1 MVKKS
6 GSTLKEAANSLSGDI
21 SECRRKK
28 LPFSRPGRVPLPVSS
43 PDLHV
48 ESPPTIVLHQYLALC
63 HHLCFPVLTKVTVI
77 APPAPVSS
85 HLTPSFLRF
94 RSFISEPL
102 EEKVRGAAPLPELAW
117 ANRQEMWDLMVKK
130 ETGMY
135 RRLAPDALLARHPAL
150 QPRMRAI
157 LLDWLIEVCEVY
169 RLHRETFYL
178 AVDFIDRFLSLSPS
192 VPKNRLQ
199 LIGVS
204 CLFIGAKIEEI
215 YPPKLQEF
223 AYVTGE
229 FQNL

>member
-1 MVKKS
+1 MPK
-6 GSTLKEAANSLSGDI
+6 
-21 SECRRKK
+21 KK
-28 LPFSRPGRVPLPVSS
+28 LAFPARVGFRWVSS
-43 PDLHV
+43 PDLGV
-48 ESPPTIVLHQYLALC
+48 KSPCTIVLHTNAHNLPRPSHYG
-63 HHLCFPVLTKVTVI
+63 VLSSVDQNDTVI
-77 APPAPVSS
+77 APPGTVSS
-85 HLTPSFLRF
+85 NLTPLSPRF
-94 RSFISEPL
+94 RSFIAEPH
-102 EEKVRGAAPLPELAW
+102 EEKGRGVAPLPELAW

-229 FQNL
+229 FQKIQ